1 MAPEARSVFFLR
13 DGLTQDEISLMEEYG
28 ADMSQYLPSGNEAR
42 IKAVYEA
49 RDLLKNAS
57 AALSET
63 TETMAAALDV
73 SPSTWQRRM
82 SKPTT
87 AWTLGELLAACR
99 HLGIDLEELRQA
111 IRY

>member
-1 MAPEARSVFFLR
+1 MPRTHLGDLYSRPRRPPVDR
-13 DGLTQDEISLMEEYG
+13 
-28 ADMSQYLPSGNEAR
+28 P
-42 IKAVYEA
+42 KALILE
-49 RDLLKNAS
+49 RL